1 MMKFKKTF
9 FFFILFSLFV
19 LALFFI
25 SPLIGQHVYAQ
36 TSTGCSS
43 LGGTLGVNGVCY
55 FPINKFP
62 IVTNCTAVN
71 STVTIIVNVLF
82 SIAGLLFFVMIVVA
96 GIEWVVSGG
105 DEEKKRNAQN
115 RLIHAIVG
123 IAIVAG
129 SFLIFELILNLFG
142 VGGSIFSNP
151 IVKTTGT
158 CQLQ

>member
-1 MMKFKKTF
+1 MKYYK
-9 FFFILFSLFV
+9 FFIFSVIIPLFIFTIIFFV
-19 LALFFI
+19 HPF
-25 SPLIGQHVYAQ
+25 VYAANDP
-36 TSTGCSS
+36 CSA
-43 LGGTLGVNGVCY
+43 LGGTLGSNGVCN
-55 FPINKFP
+55 FSLNPPIP
-62 IVTNCTAVN
+62 TNCSTIN
-71 STVTIIVNVLF
+71 STISTIVNVLF
-82 SIAGLLFFVMIVVA
+82 AVAGLLFFVMIVIA

-105 DEEKKRNAQN
+105 DEERKRNAQN

-142 VGGSIFSNP
+142 VGGSIFSSP